1 MSVQLLEKLTSLRK
15 DLGYAGQELR
25 EWVSAQVKI
34 EEKKSVEA
42 LEREERRLQREEHQ
56 KEIAA
61 KAQED
66 IRIRAEA
73 KAIQEAERNDKLKR
87 EELALEQAKL
97 DQARAK
103 LDQEERLKRLEL
115 EQQKE
120 LKLAELQLA
129 EKKLDKPVGDWFA
142 RS

>member
-1 MSVQLLEKLTSLRK
+1 M
-15 DLGYAGQELR
+15 R

-66 IRIRAEA
+66 IRVRAEA

-97 DQARAK
+97 DQ
-103 LDQEERLKRLEL
+103 EERLKRLEL

-120 LKLAELQLA
+120 LKLAEL
-129 EKKLDKPVGDWFA
+129 
-142 RS
+142 